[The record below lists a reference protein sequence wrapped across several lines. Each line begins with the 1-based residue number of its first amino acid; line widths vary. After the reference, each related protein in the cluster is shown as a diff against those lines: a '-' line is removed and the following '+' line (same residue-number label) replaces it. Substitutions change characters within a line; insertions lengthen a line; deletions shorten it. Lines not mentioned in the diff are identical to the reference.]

1 MSRKLQE
8 NQRKYVQ
15 KEIKNKN
22 KNKSKKTKKAKQIK
36 IEDRAWIW
44 LKNNK
49 KIQKV

>member
-15 KEIKNKN
+15 KEIK
-22 KNKSKKTKKAKQIK
+22 KKQKQKQKQKKQIK
-36 IEDRAWIW
+36 IEDRAWMW